1 MNADPRWHSPAAD
14 RNKAPILE
22 QLQRLLPARGRLLE
36 IASGTGQHAAHCA
49 AALPHWQWQPSDAD
63 PGARASIAAWC
74 AGLVNVQPALHLD
87 VMAQTWPGVPD
98 TVDAVFCANMLHI
111 APWAVCGALMQGAA
125 RHLSAQGQLILYG
138 PYRVAGEPTSA
149 GNEAFDADL
158 RSRNPAWGLRL
169 LGDVLDLA
177 NKAGLHLSERVQMP
191 ANNLLLVLARPR
203 S

>member
-1 MNADPRWHSPAAD
+1 
-14 RNKAPILE
+14 
-22 QLQRLLPARGRLLE
+22 
-36 IASGTGQHAAHCA
+36 
-49 AALPHWQWQPSDAD
+49 
-63 PGARASIAAWC
+63 
-74 AGLVNVQPALHLD
+74 
-87 VMAQTWPGVPD
+87 
-98 TVDAVFCANMLHI
+98 
-111 APWAVCGALMQGAA
+111 MQGAV
-125 RHLSAQGQLILYG
+125 RHLSAHGRLLLYG

-177 NKAGLHLSERVQMP
+177 NGAGLHLTERVQMP